1 MLTRGGDGLVARR
14 ELYAVTALLD
24 TLRWLESLSSRG
36 LPMAESGE
44 SSGGLG
50 SPATPAKRKAREL
63 IPEPPPPISQVD
75 PIAFLTRLLGKTPS
89 EILSRISSGDPLGL
103 QAICMLRLR
112 DQALLIDPDRLFER
126 ALAWVAVSASR
137 AQADELIP
145 EWLLSQVDFA
155 IARIL
160 GEDRE
165 QELQAAG
172 SPPEDDK
179 QYRFIHQ
186 AFATERGLVRSAAV
200 NFNRLHLA
208 ARRGFFRL
216 LVDGIPVDECVHELG
231 TTREALRADI
241 LDALRA
247 LGHLQPGEVI
257 GSRQPKKRKRS

>member
-1 MLTRGGDGLVARR
+1 MRVLSSENETLHA
-14 ELYAVTALLD
+14 ETALPGNL
-24 TLRWLESLSSRG
+24 TWLESPSSRG
-36 LPMAESGE
+36 LPMSESGE

-50 SPATPAKRKAREL
+50 SPPAPAQRNIPSREL
-63 IPEPPPPISQVD
+63 IPEPPPPVSQVD

-103 QAICMLRLR
+103 QGICMLRLR
-112 DQALLIDPDRLFER
+112 DQALLIDSDRLVER

-145 EWLLSQVDFA
+145 EWLLKQVDFA

-160 GEDRE
+160 AEDQE
-165 QELQAAG
+165 QELLAPG

-179 QYRFIHQ
+179 HYRFIHQ
-186 AFATERGLVRSAAV
+186 AFGTERGLVRSTAV
-200 NFNRLHLA
+200 NFNRLPHL

-216 LVDGIPVDECVHELG
+216 LVDGIPVDDCVRELE

-247 LGHLQPGEVI
+247 LGHLRPGEVI
-257 GSRQPKKRKRS
+257 GSRQTKKRKRS